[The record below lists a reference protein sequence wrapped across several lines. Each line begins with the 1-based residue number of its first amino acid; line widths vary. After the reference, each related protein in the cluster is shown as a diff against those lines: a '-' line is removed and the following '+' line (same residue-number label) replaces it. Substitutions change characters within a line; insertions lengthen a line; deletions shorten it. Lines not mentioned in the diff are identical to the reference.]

1 MNKKIKIGM
10 IGFGGR
16 GISLLRSSVL
26 PSCGD
31 EYEVTAVCDVYPDRL
46 EEAAN
51 EVEKVHGKRPL
62 ATSDSDELLS
72 SGIDAV
78 IITAGWEAHIDLA
91 VAAMKK
97 GIRPGVEVSGAY
109 SLDDCWR
116 LVRTY
121 EETGIHCMMLENCC
135 YGQRELMIT
144 NMVRQG
150 VSARLYTAPADI
162 STTCASLFRPGRNA
176 AATA

>member
-10 IGFGGR
+10 IGFGAR

-51 EVEKVHGKRPL
+51 EVEKILGKRPL
-62 ATSDSDELLS
+62 STSNSDELLS

-97 GIRPGVEVSGAY
+97 GVRPGVEVAGAY

-150 VSARLYTAPADI
+150 VFGTI
-162 STTCASLFRPGRNA
+162 VHCAW
-176 AATA
+176 

>member
-1 MNKKIKIGM
+1 M
-10 IGFGGR
+10 IGFGAR

-51 EVEKVHGKRPL
+51 EVEKILGKRPL
-62 ATSDSDELLS
+62 STSNSDELLS

-97 GIRPGVEVSGAY
+97 GVRPGVVLPEHIA
-109 SLDDCWR
+109 L
-116 LVRTY
+116 T
-121 EETGIHCMMLENCC
+121 
-135 YGQRELMIT
+135 
-144 NMVRQG
+144 
-150 VSARLYTAPADI
+150 TAGDSSEPMKRPE
-162 STTCASLFRPGRNA
+162 STA
-176 AATA
+176 